1 MSLEIYN
8 DSAINSLCS
17 ECLKH
22 NQISPNLYE
31 KYQVKRGLRNSDG
44 TGVLAGIT
52 NICNVHGY
60 IVNEGEREPMKG
72 ELIYRGYSID
82 DIVANTTEKKRFG
95 FEETAYLLLFGQLPT
110 KSQLEDFTSLLSEYR
125 ELPAGFSEDMI
136 FKAPSKNIMNKMA
149 RSVLALYSYEDDPED
164 QSIDKELNRAVSIIA
179 RLPSAMVD
187 AYQIKRRVFDHES
200 LYMHPLNPN
209 ECTAESILSTLRPD
223 RVYSPEEAQLLDLML
238 IIHAEHGGGNN
249 STFTC
254 RTLTS
259 SGTDAYSAY
268 AGAIGSLK
276 GHRHGGANFKVI
288 AQLEEFKENISN
300 WEDDG
305 EVADYLAR
313 VIRKE
318 RGDGTGLIY
327 GMGHAVYTLSDPR
340 AVILKRNAMQLAKGT
355 EFEREFM
362 LLDAVER
369 LTPQVFADV
378 KGSAKVMCANVDLY
392 SGLVYR
398 MLRIPVELNTPLFAV
413 SRIVGWS
420 AHRIEELITGN
431 RIIRPAYKAISKKQ
445 KYLPLEDR
453 Q

>member
-223 RVYSPEEAQLLDLML
+223 RVYTPEEAQLLDLML

-300 WEDDG
+300 WESDS

>member
-300 WEDDG
+300 WESDS